1 MLLVLSAGAK
11 TAALNTNHKV
21 RTSGP
26 TTRATIA
33 ALALLL
39 TPALGAQEPAGP
51 PADGRPATL
60 LITDNHRETVQ
71 RVVAY
76 AERAHYEQISV
87 NDSLS
92 RETLRNYIDLL
103 DGQKLYF
110 LRRQEDYFLN
120 KYGDRLDDAMQ
131 RGALDPVLEIY
142 RLFRARMTSYF
153 DFALDYLD
161 AAPELETDRIWIRDR
176 EDIPRPAS
184 QDGMHEVWRDRVR
197 HELINLILDERSYE
211 EAAEALRK
219 RYERQRK
226 SLYAQDADDVFS
238 LFVNAFTHTL
248 DPHSTYFSPH
258 NYEEYRIQMSRAYFG
273 IGASL
278 GMEDDYV
285 LVREVLPGGPAD
297 KDGRLRAGDRITGV
311 LGIASDEVTDV
322 VGWRLEDVVEL
333 IRGPADTPVAL
344 RILPGGDAAGNDSF
358 MLELTRGRV
367 RLMGAEKEL
376 LNVQRDG
383 AEFSV
388 GVVRIPNFYYDM
400 EGREAG
406 LEDYPSSTRDVKR
419 LIGELKSEGANG
431 LILDLR
437 RNGGGHLNEA
447 ISLAGLFVGK
457 GPVVQVRDAEFRTQV
472 LQNRRQQPIW
482 NGPLV
487 VLVDRLSASASE
499 ILAAAI
505 QDYGRGVVVGQRT
518 FGKGTVQNIYPIRR
532 RGEEIPGRLTLT
544 MGKYY
549 RVTGESTQHRG
560 VAPDVTLS
568 AAAAELPLVF
578 PNQVIGEDI
587 GESASDNALPWDT
600 IPETEYRG
608 GNVDGATLS
617 LLVANHQRRESEDP
631 DLRLLKGRIEAMQ
644 ELTGRKS
651 EPIHLERRRADQA
664 ARREE
669 RLAMTNEW
677 LAENDLPAIGS
688 LEELRGMDLPDV
700 ALEQASEVAV
710 DLLRLQTASSAAT
723 ASSSLH

>member
-1 MLLVLSAGAK
+1 MRIITARTSVSAK
-11 TAALNTNHKV
+11 TATL
-21 RTSGP
+21 
-26 TTRATIA
+26 A
-33 ALALLL
+33 ALAILLAP
-39 TPALGAQEPAGP
+39 TLGAQAQANAATGERPEILRID
-51 PADGRPATL
+51 DG
-60 LITDNHRETVQ
+60 HRETVQ
-71 RVVAY
+71 RVVTY
-76 AERAHYEQISV
+76 AERAHYQNIAV
-87 NDSLS
+87 DDSLS
-92 RETLRNYIDLL
+92 KETLRKYIDLL

-110 LRRQEDYFLN
+110 LKHQEDYFLDR
-120 KYGDRLDDAMQ
+120 YGAQLDDAMQ
-131 RGALDPVLEIY
+131 RGELNPVLDIY

-153 DFALDYLD
+153 DFALEYLETG
-161 AAPELETDRIWIRDR
+161 PELNTDRTWIRRGEDR
-176 EDIPRPAS
+176 PRPTS
-184 QDGMHEVWRDRVR
+184 QDQMHEIWRDRVR

-211 EAAEALRK
+211 EADEALRR

-226 SLYAQDADDVFS
+226 TLYAQDADDVFS
-238 LFVNAFTHTL
+238 VFMNAFTHTL

-258 NYEEYRIQMSRAYFG
+258 NYEEYRIQMSRAYHG

-278 GMEDDYV
+278 GAEDDHV

-311 LGIASDEVTDV
+311 DSTGSGEVTDV

-333 IRGPADTPVAL
+333 IRGPSDTPVIL
-344 RILPGGDAAGNDSF
+344 RILPGGDAAGSNSF
-358 MLELTRGRV
+358 MLDLTRGRV
-367 RLMGAEKEL
+367 QLTGAEKDL
-376 LNVQRDG
+376 LNVERDG

-388 GVVRIPNFYYDM
+388 GVVRIPNFYFDM
-400 EGREAG
+400 EGRQAG

-419 LIGELKSEGANG
+419 LIAELRSEGAAG

-447 ISLAGLFVGK
+447 ISLAGLFVGR
-457 GPVVQVRDAEFRTQV
+457 GPVVQVRDSELRTQV
-472 LQNRRQQPIW
+472 LQNRRQQPVW
-482 NGPLV
+482 DRPLV

-518 FGKGTVQNIYPIRR
+518 FGKGTVQNIYQIRR
-532 RGEEIPGRLTLT
+532 RGEEMPGRLTLT

-549 RVTGESTQHRG
+549 RITGESTQHRG
-560 VAPDVTLS
+560 VAPDITLS

-587 GESASDNALPWDT
+587 GESASENALPWDT

-608 GNVDGATLS
+608 GSVDGATLS
-617 LLVANHQRRESEDP
+617 MLVANHQRRESEDP
-631 DLRLLKGRIEAMQ
+631 DLRLLKGRIQAMQ
-644 ELTGRKS
+644 EFTDRKS
-651 EPIHLERRRADQA
+651 EPIHLERRRADQEE
-664 ARREE
+664 RRAQ

-677 LAENDLPAIGS
+677 LAENELPPIES

-700 ALEQASEVAV
+700 ALEQASEVVV
-710 DLLRLQTASSAAT
+710 DLLRLQAASSRAT

>member
-1 MLLVLSAGAK
+1 MQII
-11 TAALNTNHKV
+11 TA

-26 TTRATIA
+26 AKKLTLA
-33 ALALLL
+33 ALAMLL
-39 TPALGAQEPAGP
+39 ALGAQLPVPAATGE
-51 PADGRPATL
+51 RPETL
-60 LITDNHRETVQ
+60 RITDRHRETVQ
-71 RVVAY
+71 RVVTY
-76 AERAHYEQISV
+76 AERAHYEHISV

-92 RETLRNYIDLL
+92 RDTLRNYIDLL

-110 LRRQEDYFLN
+110 LKHQEEYFLN
-120 KYGDRLDDAMQ
+120 KYGARLDDAMQ
-131 RGALDPVLEIY
+131 RGELDPVLEIY

-153 DFALDYLD
+153 DFALKYLETV
-161 AAPELETDRIWIRDR
+161 PELNTDRTWIRDR
-176 EDIPRPAS
+176 EDAPRPAS
-184 QDGMHEVWRDRVR
+184 QDQMLEIWRDRVR
-197 HELINLILDERSYE
+197 YELINLILDERSYD

-226 SLYAQDADDVFS
+226 SLYGQDADDVFS
-238 LFVNAFTHTL
+238 VFMNAFTHTL

-258 NYEEYRIQMSRAYFG
+258 NYEEYRIQMSRAYHG

-278 GMEDDYV
+278 GLEDDYI
-285 LVREVLPGGPAD
+285 LVREVLPGGPAE

-311 LGIASDEVTDV
+311 DSIASGDVTDV

-333 IRGPADTPVAL
+333 IRGPLDTPVSL
-344 RILPGGDAAGNDSF
+344 RILPGGDTAGSDSF

-376 LNVQRDG
+376 LNVEREG

-388 GVVRIPNFYYDM
+388 GVVRIPNFYFDM
-400 EGREAG
+400 EGRQAG
-406 LEDYPSSTRDVKR
+406 VEDYPSSARDVKR
-419 LIGELKSEGANG
+419 LISELKSEGATG
-431 LILDLR
+431 LVLDLR

-457 GPVVQVRDAEFRTQV
+457 GPVVQVRDSEFRTQV
-472 LQNRRQQPIW
+472 LQNRRQQSVW
-482 NGPLV
+482 DGPLV

-518 FGKGTVQNIYPIRR
+518 FGKGTVQNIYQIRR
-532 RGEEIPGRLTLT
+532 RGEETPGRLTLT

-549 RVTGESTQHRG
+549 RVTGESTQNRG
-560 VAPDVTLS
+560 VAPDITLS

-600 IPETEYRG
+600 IPQTEYQGRS
-608 GNVDGATLS
+608 VDGATLS
-617 LLVANHQRRESEDP
+617 MLVANHQQRESEDP
-631 DLRLLKGRIEAMQ
+631 DLRLLKGRIQAMRKMT
-644 ELTGRKS
+644 ERKS
-651 EPIHLERRRADQA
+651 EPIHLERRRADQES
-664 ARREE
+664 RRAQ
-669 RLAMTNEW
+669 RLAITNKW
-677 LAENDLPAIGS
+677 LAENRLEPIES
-688 LEELRGMDLPDV
+688 LEELREMDLPDV
-700 ALEQASEVAV
+700 ALEQASEVVV
-710 DLLRLQTASSAAT
+710 DLLRLQAASSPAA

>member
-1 MLLVLSAGAK
+1 MLL
-11 TAALNTNHKV
+11 
-21 RTSGP
+21 
-26 TTRATIA
+26 
-33 ALALLL
+33 
-39 TPALGAQEPAGP
+39 ALGVQAQEHAAPGE
-51 PADGRPATL
+51 RPATL
-60 LITDNHRETVQ
+60 RITDSHRETVQ
-71 RVVAY
+71 RVVTY
-76 AERAHYEQISV
+76 AERAHYEHISV

-92 RETLRNYIDLL
+92 KETLRNYIDLL

-110 LRRQEDYFLN
+110 LKHQEDYFLGR
-120 KYGDRLDDAMQ
+120 YGARLDDAMQ
-131 RGALDPVLEIY
+131 RGELDPVLEVY

-153 DFALDYLD
+153 DFALEYLEARPD
-161 AAPELETDRIWIRDR
+161 LNTDRTWIRDR
-176 EDIPRPAS
+176 EETPRPAS
-184 QDGMHEVWRDRVR
+184 QDQMHEVWRDRVR

-226 SLYAQDADDVFS
+226 TLYAQDADDVFS
-238 LFVNAFTHTL
+238 VFMNAFTHTL

-258 NYEEYRIQMSRAYFG
+258 NYEEYRIQMSRAYHG

-278 GMEDDYV
+278 GMEEDYI

-311 LGIASDEVTDV
+311 DSTASGEVTDI

-333 IRGPADTPVAL
+333 IRGPSDTAVSL
-344 RILPGGDAAGNDSF
+344 RILPGGDTAGSDSF

-376 LNVQRDG
+376 LNIERDG
-383 AEFSV
+383 AEFTV
-388 GVVRIPNFYYDM
+388 GVVRIPNFYFDM
-400 EGREAG
+400 EGRQAG

-419 LIGELKSEGANG
+419 LISELKADGAGG

-457 GPVVQVRDAEFRTQV
+457 GPVVQVRDSEFRTQV
-472 LQNRRQQPIW
+472 LQNRRQQPVW
-482 NGPLV
+482 DGPLV

-518 FGKGTVQNIYPIRR
+518 FGKGTVQNIYQIRR
-532 RGEEIPGRLTLT
+532 RGEETPGRLTLT

-560 VAPDVTLS
+560 VAPDITLS

-587 GESASDNALPWDT
+587 GESASENALPWDT

-608 GNVDGATLS
+608 GSVDGATLS
-617 LLVANHQRRESEDP
+617 MLVANHQQRESEDP
-631 DLRLLKGRIEAMQ
+631 DLRLLKGRIQAMQ
-644 ELTGRKS
+644 ELTGRTA
-651 EPIHLERRRADQA
+651 EHIHLERRRADQES
-664 ARREE
+664 RRAQ
-669 RLAMTNEW
+669 RLAITNEW
-677 LAENDLPAIGS
+677 LAENKLAPVEN

-700 ALEQASEVAV
+700 ALEQASEVVV
-710 DLLRLQTASSAAT
+710 DLLRLQADSSPAT